1 MKIIDEREMQKK
13 KNKDKRI
20 KGTKAMVKVWKLIDV
35 VVHLS
40 FLKLMCKGSLIFKSN
55 LEVALWII
63 LK

>member
-1 MKIIDEREMQKK
+1 MKEKHRKK
-13 KNKDKRI
+13 KQRQKRI
-20 KGTKAMVKVWKLIDV
+20 KGTKAMVKVWELNDV
-35 VVHLS
+35 VLHLS

>member
-1 MKIIDEREMQKK
+1 
-13 KNKDKRI
+13 
-20 KGTKAMVKVWKLIDV
+20 MVKVWKLNDV